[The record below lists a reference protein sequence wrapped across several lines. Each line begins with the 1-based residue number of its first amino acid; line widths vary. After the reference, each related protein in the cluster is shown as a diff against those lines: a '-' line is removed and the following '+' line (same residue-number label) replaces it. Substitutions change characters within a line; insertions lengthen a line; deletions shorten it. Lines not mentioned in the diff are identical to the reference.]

1 MSWIVNSKLIKFQRT
16 LYTIFLFEKS
26 AIYLL
31 CQNHI
36 QHQDVSTHN
45 HLQET
50 SIPNFTTTRTS
61 FFLEFQ
67 PFFLEFVI
75 ITIWRTIFPKFTTF
89 VFPIDFL
96 VCHFFSSTQPALPSL
111 VVCGCFCQEEL
122 QRGEG
127 GRGKYTRHLSFV
139 YFYFLEKPMGKHSE
153 KKSGD
158 WTRFVFCFFSKHIF
172 HFWKNNGKHFVFPPN
187 AYISS
192 RKCGLKGLISP
203 PLSSL
208 FQWRVAW
215 PEMKTCSFARLW
227 WHAQLIQ
234 KRADLGGRIWL
245 RSVPENCSK
254 TIHFLNG

>member
-67 PFFLEFVI
+67 PFFPWICYNYDLKNNI
-75 ITIWRTIFPKFTTF
+75 PKIYHLCFSHRF
-89 VFPIDFL
+89 FGVSFFFL
-96 VCHFFSSTQPALPSL
+96 HPARPSL
-111 VVCGCFCQEEL
+111 PRCLWLFLPGGAPTRWGREREVYQAFFGNTNGKTFGEIIGFLNTLCFL
-122 QRGEG
+122 
-127 GRGKYTRHLSFV
+127 F
-139 YFYFLEKPMGKHSE
+139 
-153 KKSGD
+153 
-158 WTRFVFCFFSKHIF
+158 FFSKHTF

-192 RKCGLKGLISP
+192 KKCGLKGLISP
-203 PLSSL
+203 LLSSL

-215 PEMKTCSFARLW
+215 PCHE
-227 WHAQLIQ
+227 
-234 KRADLGGRIWL
+234 DLWL
-245 RSVPENCSK
+245 RQALVARSIDPKKSGVWVAEFGSEVYLK
-254 TIHFLNG
+254 IARKQYI